1 MEEVEVEDELGR
13 VRHVASPVDYML
25 ASDRLSRSHARS
37 EHLRLKEAAR
47 AQGKEGSGAFRMH
60 RDEVDFVPLASKAE
74 SDDLSGASAAP
85 PSAAGAAAPSYGGG
99 AGPGSAVEGTRP
111 EEVGRRVGAG
121 HDDLRPEER
130 EKLLNDPY
138 LQRMLTGTG
147 YVSSLDWDPTV
158 KTPRA
163 MPFWM
168 LFEMARS
175 EGEET
180 DGGAAVQAH
189 RKQVRVEQTLIRA
202 PRRSAG
208 GWAGARGARK
218 TATANVLVRLGDG
231 GVHVN
236 GKRLD
241 EAFPLMEDRREALSP
256 LLTLGVAGAFDVRV
270 DVHGGGTSGQAGAVK
285 HGLARALARF
295 DPGLH
300 PLLKRLGMLRRDP
313 RMVER
318 KKPGRKK
325 ARKKFQWVK
334 R

>member
-1 MEEVEVEDELGR
+1 MR
-13 VRHVASPVDYML
+13 T
-25 ASDRLSRSHARS
+25 
-37 EHLRLKEAAR
+37 AA
-47 AQGKEGSGAFRMH
+47 
-60 RDEVDFVPLASKAE
+60 
-74 SDDLSGASAAP
+74 
-85 PSAAGAAAPSYGGG
+85 YGGG

-111 EEVGRRVGAG
+111 EEVGRRLSAG
-121 HDDLRPEER
+121 LDTLRPEER
-130 EKLLNDPY
+130 EKVLNDPY

-147 YVSSLDWDPTV
+147 YVSSLDWDPSV
-158 KTPRA
+158 RTPRA

-180 DGGAAVQAH
+180 DGGAKGGGAS
-189 RKQVRVEQTLIRA
+189 RKQVRMEQTLIRA
-202 PRRSAG
+202 PRRSSR

-218 TATANVLVRLGDG
+218 TAQANVLVRLGDG
-231 GVHVN
+231 SVSVN
-236 GKRLD
+236 RKRLD
-241 EAFPLMEDRREALSP
+241 EVFPLMEDRREALSP
-256 LLTLGVAGAFDVRV
+256 LLTLGIAGAFDVRV
-270 DVHGGGTSGQAGAVK
+270 DVKGGGPSGQAGAVK

-295 DPGLH
+295 DPGLQ
-300 PLLKRLGMLRRDP
+300 PQLKRLGMLRRDP